1 MSQIFSPPYEIEKFA
16 RALVNKLMRETL
28 LDFLDSVSIY
38 DWAKQDDFLHKQ
50 NIEWFVGS
58 SKVCFWHPS
67 LGDWV
72 IKVGFQDLNENYA
85 EVEYKIYLKAREH
98 GLEQYFPTTYF
109 LGEFEE
115 TKFYLQQRA
124 EYVPEEVHS
133 KLIEKVSELGCYE
146 SYTLAWDAADNLE
159 DDVRAMLLFDDDVLV
174 DFLLENRV
182 NDLHEGNFGYI
193 DGELVIIDFSGWRG

>member
-1 MSQIFSPPYEIEKFA
+1 MRQIFSPSWEIERFA
-16 RALVNKLMRETL
+16 CALVNKLVKEEL
-28 LDFLDSVSIY
+28 IGSLDSVSIY
-38 DWAKQDDFLHKQ
+38 GWSQDDFLRKQ
-50 NIEWFVGS
+50 NIELFVGS

-72 IKVGFQDLNENYA
+72 IKVGFQDLSENYA
-85 EVEYKIYLKAREH
+85 EVEYKTYLKAREC
-98 GLEQYFPTTYF
+98 GLERYFPTTHF

-133 KLIEKVSELGCYE
+133 KLIEKVSETGRYE

-159 DDVRAMLLFDDDVLV
+159 DDVRAMFLFDDEALV
-174 DFLLENRV
+174 DFLLENCV

-193 DGELVIIDFSGWRG
+193 DGELVIIDFSGWRD